1 MIRFKNIFWL
11 GIKELR
17 SLSRDKLVIVLLIW
31 ALSFSVYTAAKG
43 TSTEVHNAS
52 IAFVDEDRSALSRK
66 MINSFYPP
74 NFFKPEIIEA
84 HEMDEA
90 MDAGLY
96 IFIIDIP
103 PNFEADVRNLRYP
116 TIQLNIDATAVMQ
129 AGIGASYIQNILS
142 NEISRYATGKDT
154 KSSYP
159 VNIITRAA
167 FNQNRTTS
175 WFMSIVELIDQIT
188 MLTVILTGAALIRER
203 EHGTLEH
210 LLVMP
215 LTAFDIAMSKVWANS
230 LVLLVG
236 ITFSLNVVVIKL
248 LEVPIAGSITLFLS
262 GTVLYLFFATAL
274 GIFLGTVARSMAQFA
289 LLFIVTMLVV
299 QLLSGGMTPIE
310 SQPEWLS
317 KLTWLLPS
325 RHFISSSQ
333 AILFRG
339 ADFEIIWPQ
348 FAMVLCEGC
357 IFFLISLQLF
367 RRSIAKSH

>member
-1 MIRFKNIFWL
+1 MNRIKNIFWL

-17 SLSRDKLVIVLLIW
+17 SLSQDKLVIALLIW
-31 ALSFSVYTAAKG
+31 ALTFSVYTMARG

-52 IAFVDEDRSALSRK
+52 IAFVDEDRSDLSNK

-74 NFFKPEIIEA
+74 SFFRPEIIEA
-84 HEMDEA
+84 SEMDDA
-90 MDAGLY
+90 MDAGRY
-96 IFIIDIP
+96 IFIVNIP
-103 PNFEADVRNLRYP
+103 PDFEADVRDGRQP
-116 TIQLNIDATAVMQ
+116 TLQLNIDATAVIQ
-129 AGIGASYIQNILS
+129 AGVGASYVQNILS
-142 NEISRYATGKDT
+142 NEINRYASGTDQ

-159 VNIITRAA
+159 ANIVTHTA
-167 FNQNRTTS
+167 FNPNRTTA
-175 WFMSIVELIDQIT
+175 WFAAIVALIDQVT

-230 LVLLVG
+230 LVLLIGVVL
-236 ITFSLNVVVIKL
+236 SLHFIVVKL
-248 LEVPIAGSITLFLS
+248 LEVPIAGSVYLFLT

-289 LLFIVTMLVV
+289 LLFIVVILVV
-299 QLLSGGMTPIE
+299 HLLSGGMTPIE
-310 SQPEWLS
+310 SQPEWLR
-317 KLTWLLPS
+317 KLTWFLPS
-325 RHFISSSQ
+325 RHFISGSQ

-339 ADFEIIWPQ
+339 ADFKTVWPQ
-348 FAMVLCEGC
+348 FAVVAGQGW

-367 RRSIAKSH
+367 RRSIASSR